1 MKRLLFVFCA
11 AALLAPAALAKGPS
25 EASITGPGLVKPI
38 SFKSMDDASRLTQYA
53 GVFPAAFGQTPN
65 PMLKGRPAGK
75 LGPRYT
81 IHYVVPGPN
90 SRAFRLS
97 QDLYPYARAGAVTY
111 MKPGQAIFDSKT
123 TGGWYPAGLALKQLL
138 VHAGLPKSAPR
149 APASSAT
156 SGTSGTSGTNLALV
170 AGIGIPGA
178 LVLVGAALLVARRR
192 SRA

>member
-1 MKRLLFVFCA
+1 MKRLLFVLCA

-25 EASITGPGLVKPI
+25 EASITGPGLSKPI
-38 SFKSMDDASRLTQYA
+38 TFKGMDDASKLTEYT
-53 GVFPAAFGQTPN
+53 GVFPAAFGQSPD

-75 LGPRYT
+75 LGQKYT

-90 SRAFRLS
+90 SQTFHLS
-97 QDLYPYARAGAVTY
+97 QDVYPYARAGAVTY

-123 TGGWYPAGLALKQLL
+123 IGGWYPAGSALKDFLIR
-138 VHAGLPKSAPR
+138 AGLPGTAPR
-149 APASSAT
+149 AS
-156 SGTSGTSGTNLALV
+156 SGTNFALV

-178 LVLVGAALLVARRR
+178 LVFAGAALLVARRR